1 MCRLEVLL
9 MIVCSVVPCIVVI
22 LSVRMT
28 ESQLDLL
35 NEDKSHKKYIAQGE
49 LIVPRLE

>member
-9 MIVCSVVPCIVVI
+9 MIVCSVIPCIVVI

-35 NEDKSHKKYIAQGE
+35 DEDKSLKKYIAQGE